1 MNSSALR
8 ELLVAVRWSN
18 VRPYTKYVV
27 PSMRRCLPLAGRTE
41 RAADCIELAVAKDD
55 FRESQDVF
63 GSHAVHQALPGD
75 GEPGDEDEKDV
86 R

>member
-1 MNSSALR
+1 
-8 ELLVAVRWSN
+8 
-18 VRPYTKYVV
+18 
-27 PSMRRCLPLAGRTE
+27 MRRCLPLAGRTE
-41 RAADCIELAVAKDD
+41 RVADCIELAVAKHD

-63 GSHAVHQALPGD
+63 GSHAMHKALPGD

>member
-8 ELLVAVRWSN
+8 ALLVAVRWN
-18 VRPYTKYVV
+18 NAEPYTKYVV

-41 RAADCIELAVAKDD
+41 RAANCKFTVAKHD

-63 GSHAVHQALPGD
+63 SSHAVHQALPGD